1 MAGGPRPSAGP
12 SVHHNATVR
21 SARTKRTV
29 AGALAALLVV
39 VLSAPAIAGGGTTG
53 DVAHDAGLQ
62 WGLDRI
68 GGVTAWETARGD
80 GVTIAVVDSGV
91 AVDHEDL
98 VDNLVAGT
106 SCRDTGGDPD
116 RCTGTADD
124 DDGHGT
130 HVAGIAAAVSGNR
143 VGIAGVAPD
152 ATILPVK
159 VLHRPCPDCASAG
172 NAQDVAAAVRW
183 ATDQGA
189 DVINLSLGSTTNDVF
204 GPGFVDAVDYA
215 WERGAIPVVAAGNQF
230 VLTADFGDAPAVVV
244 SAVTRGDGIPSYANG
259 VGRARWA
266 VAAPGGGDG
275 DTAESCSQQG
285 APLGILS
292 TYWAPDDDGAY
303 ACLAGTSMAA
313 PHVSGLLALLLS
325 AGLDPAT
332 AIETM
337 LATADDLGT
346 AGPDPTFGT
355 GLVDAAAALAAAPA
369 VNPASATTL
378 PSTEEPAGDV
388 PVGSPGETS
397 APQPFVVD
405 EETSVP
411 APLVALAVVAILAT
425 GAGSVLLARRSP
437 LVVRT

>member
-1 MAGGPRPSAGP
+1 MQ
-12 SVHHNATVR
+12 SVT
-21 SARTKRTV
+21 SARTKRWW
-29 AGALAALLVV
+29 AGVVVGALVVALAAMP
-39 VLSAPAIAGGGTTG
+39 AAIAGGGTTG

-91 AVDHEDL
+91 AAEHEDL
-98 VDNLVAGT
+98 APNLLAGIA
-106 SCRDTGGDPD
+106 CRDTGGDAD
-116 RCTGTADD
+116 RCAGASDD
-124 DDGHGT
+124 DDGHGS

-159 VLHRPCPDCASAG
+159 VLHRPCADCSSAG

-183 ATDQGA
+183 ATDEGA

-215 WERGAIPVVAAGNQF
+215 WEHGAIPVVAAGNQF

-244 SAVTRGDGIPSYANG
+244 SAVTRGDGVPSYANG

-266 VAAPGGGDG
+266 VAAPGGDDG
-275 DTAESCSQQG
+275 DTAESCSQDG
-285 APLGILS
+285 DPVGILS

-325 AGLDPAT
+325 AGLDPVT

-337 LATADDLGT
+337 LATADDLGPP
-346 AGPDPTFGT
+346 GPDTTFGT
-355 GLVDAAAALAAAPA
+355 GLIDAAAALAAVPA
-369 VNPASATTL
+369 VNPAAATTI
-378 PSTEEPAGDV
+378 PTSDEPTSE
-388 PVGSPGETS
+388 PPPGSPGETS

-405 EETSVP
+405 DDAPV
-411 APLVALAVVAILAT
+411 PLVLIVIAVAGIVAT
-425 GAGSVLLARRSP
+425 GTGSVLLSLRARRGGAAASW
-437 LVVRT
+437 

>member
-1 MAGGPRPSAGP
+1 M
-12 SVHHNATVR
+12 
-21 SARTKRTV
+21 RTKRAV
-29 AGALAALLVV
+29 AGALGALLFG
-39 VLSAPAIAGGGTTG
+39 LLAGPLALAGGGTTG

-62 WGLDRI
+62 WGIDRI
-68 GGVTAWETARGD
+68 GGVTAWQTARGD
-80 GVTIAVVDSGV
+80 GTTIAIVDSGV
-91 AVDHEDL
+91 APAHEDL
-98 VDNLVAGT
+98 VDNLAVGT

-116 RCTGTADD
+116 RCEGPSDD

-159 VLHRPCPDCASAG
+159 VLHRPCPECASAG

-215 WERGAIPVVAAGNQF
+215 WERGVIPVVAAGNQF

-244 SAVTRGDGIPSYANG
+244 SAVTRGDGVPSYANG

-266 VAAPGGGDG
+266 VAAPGGDDG
-275 DTAESCSQQG
+275 DTAESCSQDG

-337 LATADDLGT
+337 LATADDLGP

-355 GLVDAAAALAAAPA
+355 GLIDAAAALAAAPA
-369 VNPASATTL
+369 VNPAAATTL
-378 PSTEEPAGDV
+378 PPTGEPATDA
-388 PVGSPGETS
+388 PTGSPGETS
-397 APQPFVVD
+397 APQPFVIDD
-405 EETSVP
+405 EDPVP
-411 APLVALAVVAILAT
+411 APLVALAVGAIVAT
-425 GAGSVLLARRSP
+425 GVGSALLARRA
-437 LVVRT
+437 LER

>member
-1 MAGGPRPSAGP
+1 MAGGSRPSAGP

-29 AGALAALLVV
+29 AGALGALLVV

-172 NAQDVAAAVRW
+172 
-183 ATDQGA
+183 
-189 DVINLSLGSTTNDVF
+189 
-204 GPGFVDAVDYA
+204 
-215 WERGAIPVVAAGNQF
+215 
-230 VLTADFGDAPAVVV
+230 
-244 SAVTRGDGIPSYANG
+244 
-259 VGRARWA
+259 
-266 VAAPGGGDG
+266 
-275 DTAESCSQQG
+275 
-285 APLGILS
+285 
-292 TYWAPDDDGAY
+292 
-303 ACLAGTSMAA
+303 
-313 PHVSGLLALLLS
+313 
-325 AGLDPAT
+325 
-332 AIETM
+332 
-337 LATADDLGT
+337 
-346 AGPDPTFGT
+346 AGP
-355 GLVDAAAALAAAPA
+355 
-369 VNPASATTL
+369 
-378 PSTEEPAGDV
+378 
-388 PVGSPGETS
+388 
-397 APQPFVVD
+397 
-405 EETSVP
+405 
-411 APLVALAVVAILAT
+411 
-425 GAGSVLLARRSP
+425 
-437 LVVRT
+437 